1 MVGGP
6 LGSSRASDDGV
17 DEQPTALATTTGRGR
32 TAHPVN
38 SRRIGRNITMNERIR
53 GRAGQRL
60 RLRRLRA
67 EPLCR
72 DCAARGVIRRSTV
85 PDHIRPLAL
94 GGLDVDENVRC
105 LCDDCHLFRTAQQ
118 FGHRGGRLLGDDGWP
133 IE

>member
-1 MVGGP
+1 MTGLMSNQPP
-6 LGSSRASDDGV
+6 LPPPRAGAELLTRS
-17 DEQPTALATTTGRGR
+17 TAAALAET
-32 TAHPVN
+32 
-38 SRRIGRNITMNERIR
+38 ITMNERIR